1 MKKVIPMV
9 ISMFI
14 EINNPYGREFIKS
27 LGGNTMMFT
36 VSAFLMGLSF
46 ILCKFDNDWGW
57 LNLVCIA
64 ATIASIFTL

>member
-1 MKKVIPMV
+1 MV

-27 LGGNTMMFT
+27 LGGNAMMFT

-46 ILCKFDNDWGW
+46 ILCEFDNDWCW